1 MDLKMIQDVIPIK
14 KRPFFF
20 LFTLTLF
27 ASFLLPQVAVS
38 ENDLLMEIIITYNRK
53 ALEKSFLDGSNRGE
67 DGILMMRPDVGKS
80 LGMKVFMDQDFKD
93 SRELYQ
99 EAEKALEAAEEALF
113 SVKKEKVPGQ
123 HVQAVADHFLA
134 YKKMTQL
141 AEQKIKAYRIKLKR
155 ANDDRLQEIQSV
167 KVMDRLLSESLR
179 KSENRLRDGLGLFY
193 NICQG
198 VDKNSLALTLE
209 NITVVNDVFYQF
221 LQRAPEAFLKRFD
234 LEKVRGRK
242 DWGSPASWKQIVG
255 KGGAQFVPLLE
266 ATIKK
271 YNNSLYAV
279 DPLLFMALMRRESA
293 FNHLAISHVGAAG
306 LTQIMPDTGKGL
318 GMKNIYKPDYFK
330 KAISMVVAV
339 RRNKRE
345 AQAILHKIDEK
356 NSLQS
361 AKKARNSAQRALSY
375 GRKKE
380 RLFARYKAEMLK
392 KRVDDRLVPAQAIE
406 HGFKYF
412 AGLLKAQKGDM
423 SLALA
428 SYNAGPNAVKKY
440 KGIPPYKETILFR
453 NRVLQF
459 YRKYTEQ
466 RDGIMSK

>member
-1 MDLKMIQDVIPIK
+1 
-14 KRPFFF
+14 
-20 LFTLTLF
+20 
-27 ASFLLPQVAVS
+27 
-38 ENDLLMEIIITYNRK
+38 
-53 ALEKSFLDGSNRGE
+53 
-67 DGILMMRPDVGKS
+67 
-80 LGMKVFMDQDFKD
+80 
-93 SRELYQ
+93 
-99 EAEKALEAAEEALF
+99 
-113 SVKKEKVPGQ
+113 
-123 HVQAVADHFLA
+123 
-134 YKKMTQL
+134 
-141 AEQKIKAYRIKLKR
+141 
-155 ANDDRLQEIQSV
+155 
-167 KVMDRLLSESLR
+167 
-179 KSENRLRDGLGLFY
+179 LGLFY

-221 LQRAPEAFLKRFD
+221 LQRAPEASLKRFD
-234 LEKVRGRK
+234 LEKARGRK

-380 RLFARYKAEMLK
+380 RLFARYKKEMLK

-412 AGLLKAQKGDM
+412 AGLLKSQKGDM